1 MLASL
6 DPQASLYPRPRP
18 AHYGPRL
25 DSRHAHQHPRPN
37 LERWGRSSS
46 VPERWPS
53 EPEPDWAELTA
64 GSGLLGAS
72 LGRSASSHHGG
83 SYLLRQRSNPLG
95 GRLGRQY
102 SISSDYVADASLYD
116 PSYSYPSFHGISD
129 SLRATIGDPPVVGV
143 SLGPGAERDYADSD
157 YLLHPPG
164 PGPGYYGPERRKKTV
179 RFDSGWGGPGDS
191 GTESCGAEG
200 PGAGYGWM
208 TIQDLRTGPP
218 GQSRWSGPGGLM
230 MHPGLAHRA
239 PHLWDRQESL
249 DSQAR

>member
-1 MLASL
+1 M
-6 DPQASLYPRPRP
+6 
-18 AHYGPRL
+18 
-25 DSRHAHQHPRPN
+25 
-37 LERWGRSSS
+37 
-46 VPERWPS
+46 
-53 EPEPDWAELTA
+53 
-64 GSGLLGAS
+64 
-72 LGRSASSHHGG
+72 
-83 SYLLRQRSNPLG
+83 
-95 GRLGRQY
+95 
-102 SISSDYVADASLYD
+102 ADTSLYD

-249 DSQAR
+249 DSQARSVRGDRGGPSFPFK